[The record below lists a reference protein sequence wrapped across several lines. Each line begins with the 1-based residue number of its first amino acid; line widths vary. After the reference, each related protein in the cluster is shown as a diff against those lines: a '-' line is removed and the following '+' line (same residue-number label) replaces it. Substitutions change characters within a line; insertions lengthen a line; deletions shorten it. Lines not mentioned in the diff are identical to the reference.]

1 MIAALKVTRVWYAR
15 EYAAEGCED
24 AVVALETS
32 DGLFFRHTGPIDED
46 GYIDAV
52 RLAAGIGAPLVVEA
66 EIRERCCARADAAV
80 VRRCALCDDD
90 DGRLLVAAVV
100 EIEGEPLC
108 PDHAREAGAARC
120 EGCDAVVAPGQE
132 AWSDDEG
139 VTICSGCDDRQRWSF
154 TFEERAGHVVVTVR
168 VGTPGS
174 RALAGRLT
182 LRADEAAEFQAAIG
196 GTLAT
201 AKDGAQ

>member
-1 MIAALKVTRVWYAR
+1 MGRADAQFFVLRVWYAR

-32 DGLFFRHTGPIDED
+32 DGPFFRHTGPIDED

-66 EIRERCCARADAAV
+66 EIRERCSARADAAV
-80 VRRCALCDDD
+80 MRRCALCDDD

-100 EIEGEPLC
+100 ELEDEPLC
-108 PDHAREAGAARC
+108 SDHAREAGALRC
-120 EGCDAVVAPGQE
+120 EGCEAWIAPGQE

-139 VTICSGCDDRQRWSF
+139 VTICPDCD
-154 TFEERAGHVVVTVR
+154 ERPSRYSLHAVRGGDLELLVDGVR
-168 VGTPGS
+168 VGALECDES
-174 RALAGRLT
+174 VARAIVEKLNA
-182 LRADEAAEFQAAIG
+182 EAS
-196 GTLAT
+196 
-201 AKDGAQ
+201 